1 MSDSVHQIKCIYCL
15 KMGHRI
21 QTCNEGLELNNL
33 LERLVEPDLSKLRR
47 IQLQRL
53 ASMNGINITLTKKE
67 LVKKLLNIW
76 KEKERLRNLLF
87 ECDECSICLNT
98 INNNN
103 YSILPCGHKFHF
115 NCILSCLQHNDTC
128 PICRIKINVN
138 LEHSRQDFDNQESN
152 FYIEE
157 SDFFID
163 SSISDNINMFNRLI
177 LSNRTIG
184 QLPPRHFLVL
194 TSVISFFNNIIYS
207 VGKFVQLLYFF
218 KNNHFIQL
226 FLWINLFITVN
237 NIYKCVIEV
246 ESYNFSYDLI

>member
-1 MSDSVHQIKCIYCL
+1 
-15 KMGHRI
+15 
-21 QTCNEGLELNNL
+21 
-33 LERLVEPDLSKLRR
+33 
-47 IQLQRL
+47 
-53 ASMNGINITLTKKE
+53 MN
-67 LVKKLLNIW
+67 VV
-76 KEKERLRNLLF
+76 
-87 ECDECSICLNT
+87 CLNT

-128 PICRIKINVN
+128 QICRIKINVN

-157 SDFFID
+157 SDVFID

-177 LSNRTIG
+177 LSNRTVG